1 VIGLVDTNADPDEAE
16 YVIPGNDD
24 AIRSCDLVTR
34 VVADGIA
41 AGRSKVT
48 TTEMAAPAESSP
60 PEESPEET
68 VAEVEA
74 ELEPEPAAIAAEGGD
89 SE

>member
-24 AIRSCDLVTR
+24 AIRSCDLIAR

-48 TTEMAAPAESSP
+48 TSEMAAAAEP
-60 PEESPEET
+60 QPEEE
-68 VAEVEA
+68 VAPADEQAAEA
-74 ELEPEPAAIAAEGGD
+74 ELEPAAVGEGGD

>member
-24 AIRSCDLVTR
+24 AIRSCDLIAR

-48 TTEMAAPAESSP
+48 TSEMAAAAEP
-60 PEESPEET
+60 RPEEE
-68 VAEVEA
+68 VATPADEQAAEA
-74 ELEPEPAAIAAEGGD
+74 ELEPAAVGEGGD

>member
-1 VIGLVDTNADPDEAE
+1 MIGLVDTNADPDEAE

-24 AIRSCDLVTR
+24 AIRSCDLVAR

-48 TTEMAAPAESSP
+48 I
-60 PEESPEET
+60 
-68 VAEVEA
+68 A
-74 ELEPEPAAIAAEGGD
+74 ELSTPAEPAAEPAAEDASEEPAVEPELETAAVAEGGD